1 MSTPVSSSE
10 ETSHLR
16 RVLGQRDLV
25 LLFVVAVLNLNLVP
39 VVAADGPVTLW
50 LWLLALLLF
59 FWPQAIAVIE
69 LSHRYPS
76 EGGIYLWTKELF
88 GDFHGFLSGWCYWT
102 NNVFYIPTLLLY
114 AVGISVYVGGER
126 TRLLGDNRLFVLL
139 LSLSL
144 LWLMVGLHIRGLGVG
159 KWVNN
164 LGGVGTVITAVA
176 LMSLAAYV
184 LRSQGSRLTLA
195 SFRSAGADWRLV
207 SSFGVVCFGLVG
219 LELASVMGDEI
230 RDPRRTLPRAVL
242 WGGIISGGLYVGATL
257 ALLLALP
264 QQEIGVVQG
273 VLQAVDRMAQN
284 AGIAWLVRPLALL
297 LSLAIAGT
305 TSAWLAGS
313 ARIPFVAGIDCYLP
327 SALGRLHPR
336 YASPHV
342 ALLVHAGLSCVFL
355 AMSFIGATVK
365 EAYEILLHL
374 AVILQLIPFLYM
386 FAALVRLAR
395 HGDPAQAYYRKG
407 PLLTAGFSGF
417 AITALGIGLAF
428 VPPPQISSIWRF
440 EAKTMIG
447 SVFFLG
453 LAAMLFRIYAARKPG
468 KAWKP
473 DRPKSVYPGEGL

>member
-1 MSTPVSSSE
+1 MSAPPSGSEGTP
-10 ETSHLR
+10 HLR
-16 RVLGQRDLV
+16 RVLVQRDLV

-39 VVAADGPVTLW
+39 VVAADGPITLW

-69 LSHRYPS
+69 LSHRYPG

-126 TRLLGDNRLFVLL
+126 ARLLGDDRLFVLL
-139 LSLSL
+139 FSLGL
-144 LWLMVGLHIRGLGVG
+144 LWLLVGLHIRGLGVG

-164 LGGVGTVITAVA
+164 LGGIGTAVTAVA
-176 LMSLAAYV
+176 LMGLAGYI
-184 LRSQGSRLTLA
+184 LHSQGSRLTLA
-195 SFRSAGADWRLV
+195 SFHARGADWRLV

-219 LELASVMGDEI
+219 LELGSVMGDKI

-242 WGGIISGGLYVGATL
+242 WGGAISGVLYVGATL

-273 VLQAVDRMAQN
+273 VLQAVNRMARD
-284 AGIAWLVRPLALL
+284 AGIAWAVPPLALL
-297 LSLAIAGT
+297 LSVAIAGT
-305 TSAWLAGS
+305 SSAWLAGS
-313 ARIPFVAGIDCYLP
+313 ARIPFVAGIDRYLP

-336 YASPHV
+336 YASPYV

-365 EAYEILLHL
+365 EAYEIMLHL

-395 HGDPAQAYYRKG
+395 RGDEAQAYYGRG
-407 PLLTAGFSGF
+407 LLFVAGLSGF
-417 AITALGIGLAF
+417 AVTALGIGLAF
-428 VPPPQISSIWRF
+428 VPPHQVPSIWWF
-440 EAKTMIG
+440 EAKTVIG
-447 SVFFLG
+447 SAFFLG
-453 LAAMLFRIYAARKPG
+453 LAAVLFRFSAARESRR
-468 KAWKP
+468 AWELQKS
-473 DRPKSVYPGEGL
+473 KSVFPGDGR

>member
-1 MSTPVSSSE
+1 MSAPATGSEGTP
-10 ETSHLR
+10 HLR
-16 RVLGQRDLV
+16 RVLVQRDLV
-25 LLFVVAVLNLNLVP
+25 LLVVVAVLNLNLVP

-69 LSHRYPS
+69 LSYRYPS
-76 EGGIYLWTKELF
+76 EGGVYLWTKEMF

-114 AVGISVYVGGER
+114 AVGISVYAGGER
-126 TRLLGDNRLFVLL
+126 IQSLGDNRLFVLL
-139 LSLSL
+139 SSLGL

-164 LGGVGTVITAVA
+164 LGGIGTVVTAVA
-176 LMSLAAYV
+176 LMGLAAYV
-184 LRSQGSRLTLA
+184 LHSQGSRLTLT
-195 SFRSAGADWRLV
+195 SFRVAGANWRLV

-219 LELASVMGDEI
+219 LELGSVMGDEI
-230 RDPRRTLPRAVL
+230 HDPRRTLPRAVL
-242 WGGIISGGLYVGATL
+242 WGGVISGTLYVGATL

-273 VLQAVDRMAQN
+273 LLQAVSRMAHD
-284 AGIAWLVRPLALL
+284 AGVAWMVPPLALL
-297 LSLAIAGT
+297 LSVAIAGT

-327 SALGRLHPR
+327 VALGRLHPR
-336 YASPHV
+336 YASPYV
-342 ALLVHAGLSCVFL
+342 ALLVHGSLSCLFL

-365 EAYEILLHL
+365 EAYETMLHL

-395 HGDPAQAYYRKG
+395 QGETAQARYRKG
-407 PLLTAGFSGF
+407 LLFTAGLSGF
-417 AITALGIGLAF
+417 AVTTLGIGLAF
-428 VPPPQISSIWRF
+428 VPPPLIPSIWWF
-440 EAKTMIG
+440 EVKTVLG
-447 SVFFLG
+447 SIFFLG
-453 LAAMLFRIYAARKPG
+453 LAAVLFRIYAARKPRQTVQWET
-468 KAWKP
+468 A
-473 DRPKSVYPGEGL
+473 KSVFPGEGR

>member
-1 MSTPVSSSE
+1 MSSSDG
-10 ETSHLR
+10 TAHLR

-25 LLFVVAVLNLNLVP
+25 LLVVVAVLNLNLVP

-69 LSHRYPS
+69 LSYRFPS
-76 EGGIYLWTKELF
+76 EGGVYLWTKEMF

-126 TRLLGDNRLFVLL
+126 TQSLGDHRLFVLL
-139 LSLSL
+139 FSLGL
-144 LWLMVGLHIRGLGVG
+144 LWLMVGLHVRGLGVG

-164 LGGVGTVITAVA
+164 LGGIGTVVIAVA
-176 LMSLAAYV
+176 LMGLAGYV
-184 LRSQGSRLTLA
+184 LHSQGSRLTLA
-195 SFRSAGADWRLV
+195 SFRLAGADWRLV

-219 LELASVMGDEI
+219 LELGSVMGDEI

-242 WGGIISGGLYVGATL
+242 WGGLISGALYVGATL

-273 VLQAVDRMAQN
+273 LLQAVSRMAQD
-284 AGIAWLVRPLALL
+284 AGVAWLVPPFALL
-297 LSLAIAGT
+297 LSVAIAGT

-313 ARIPFVAGIDCYLP
+313 ARIPFVAGIDRYLP
-327 SALGRLHPR
+327 PALGRLHPR

-342 ALLVHAGLSCVFL
+342 ALLVHGGLSCLFL

-365 EAYEILLHL
+365 EAYETMLHL
-374 AVILQLIPFLYM
+374 AVILQLVPFLYM

-395 HGDPAQAYYRKG
+395 QNDATPARYSKR
-407 PLLTAGFSGF
+407 LLFTAGLSGF
-417 AITALGIGLAF
+417 GVTSLGIGLAF
-428 VPPPQISSIWRF
+428 VPPPLIPSVWWF
-440 EAKTMIG
+440 EVKTVLG

-453 LAAMLFRIYAARKPG
+453 LAAALFRIYAARKPKQTG
-468 KAWKP
+468 PWERA
-473 DRPKSVYPGEGL
+473 KSALPGEGR